1 MNTKNDSYVLRRSQT
16 NSVGNSINRSNAH
29 LRSPTSK
36 SHGSRSFNMAVTAV
50 LERGVGTRNCEGDAQ
65 RATTKSEPPSASVYD
80 FVGEKCS
87 RDV

>member
-1 MNTKNDSYVLRRSQT
+1 
-16 NSVGNSINRSNAH
+16 
-29 LRSPTSK
+29 
-36 SHGSRSFNMAVTAV
+36 MAVTAV

-87 RDV
+87 RDVIITTASAALERKPLDEQIRLASHDHLNRATEIETPSV